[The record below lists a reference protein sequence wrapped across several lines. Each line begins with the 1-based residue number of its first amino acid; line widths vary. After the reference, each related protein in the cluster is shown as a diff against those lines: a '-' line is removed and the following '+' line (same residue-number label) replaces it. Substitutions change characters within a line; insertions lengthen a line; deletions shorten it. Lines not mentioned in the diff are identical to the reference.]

1 MLRSLIEGFAHTTP
15 QQDSTKL
22 ETASLN
28 CYAVFAKRN
37 RVFDVEQ
44 VDGARAQQFREANKP
59 MSLIPYSIPYCFA
72 PPNLF
77 TQTQYQYTRQTRKS
91 KGRVRVANSQLK
103 RSCFRYLFIH
113 KKKEYNKIKFSH
125 LILMVSALRLML
137 RIRLST
143 ILRWIKQLCLFLKM
157 IRAGVWYCV
166 LFASRN
172 CFAPQSSLYIR
183 YYLESSQCSTVGRFR
198 ASKATSNTISN
209 SIQHNTE
216 YVPSSQSFSTS
227 SYSLRES
234 K

>member
-15 QQDSTKL
+15 QQHSTKL

-28 CYAVFAKRN
+28 CYAV
-37 RVFDVEQ
+37 ECSMLS
-44 VDGARAQQFREANKP
+44 RAQP
-59 MSLIPYSIPYCFA
+59 ILYSIPYCFA

-91 KGRVRVANSQLK
+91 KGRVCVGNFQLK

-157 IRAGVWYCV
+157 IRAGV
-166 LFASRN
+166 
-172 CFAPQSSLYIR
+172 
-183 YYLESSQCSTVGRFR
+183 
-198 ASKATSNTISN
+198 
-209 SIQHNTE
+209 
-216 YVPSSQSFSTS
+216 
-227 SYSLRES
+227 
-234 K
+234 